1 MLALVRDR
9 DLRHGDFSVKTFRF
23 IVNGSQWRWVYRSL
37 RRIKPTTLGLCDW
50 DAKTVTVC
58 TSCEGIDRLDTELHE
73 ALHAMQGF
81 ASEEHTEQVATTL
94 AQILWKLGYRR
105 DADDA

>member
-1 MLALVRDR
+1 M
-9 DLRHGDFSVKTFRF
+9 KTFRF
-23 IVNGSQWRWVYRSL
+23 TIDGKPWKWVYRSL

-50 DAKTVTVC
+50 DATTVTIC
-58 TSCEGIDRLDTELHE
+58 SSCEGLERLDTELHE

-94 AQILWKLGYRR
+94 AEILWKLGYRR
-105 DADDA
+105 DSASPGP